1 MSHTEDQLASL
12 GKGQKMPLQRDV
24 EGISV
29 PFGKSV
35 TLHEDSVVEVMQAKG
50 GTVSVAFEGRMY
62 LIESFSLDALGLDA
76 VPRPHLPAGQS
87 DADIEA
93 FVWAQLRTC
102 FDPEIPVLGNPKG
115 DVTIAEIPVDI
126 VELGLVY
133 GCRIDTLI
141 SGEKMVNLK
150 MTLTAPGCGM
160 GNVIAEDAKRKILG
174 AEDVSKVHVE
184 IVFSPAW
191 SREMMSEDARL
202 ELGMF

>member
-35 TLHEDSVVEVMQAKG
+35 ALHEDSVVEVMQAKG
-50 GTVSVAFEGRMY
+50 GTVSVAYEGRMY

-87 DADIEA
+87 DAEIEA

-102 FDPEIPVLGNPKG
+102 FDP
-115 DVTIAEIPVDI
+115 EIPVDI

-184 IVFSPAW
+184 IVFSPPW
-191 SREMMSEDARL
+191 SREMMSEEARL

>member
-1 MSHTEDQLASL
+1 MSHIEDQLASL

-29 PFGKSV
+29 PFGQSV
-35 TLHEDSVVEVMQAKG
+35 TLHEDAVVEVMQAKG

-76 VPRPHLPAGQS
+76 VPRPNLPAGQS

-102 FDPEIPVLGNPKG
+102 FDP
-115 DVTIAEIPVDI
+115 EIPVDI

-174 AEDVSKVHVE
+174 ADDVSKVHVE
-184 IVFSPAW
+184 IVFAPAW

>member
-87 DADIEA
+87 YADIEA

-102 FDPEIPVLGNPKG
+102 FDP
-115 DVTIAEIPVDI
+115 EIPVDI